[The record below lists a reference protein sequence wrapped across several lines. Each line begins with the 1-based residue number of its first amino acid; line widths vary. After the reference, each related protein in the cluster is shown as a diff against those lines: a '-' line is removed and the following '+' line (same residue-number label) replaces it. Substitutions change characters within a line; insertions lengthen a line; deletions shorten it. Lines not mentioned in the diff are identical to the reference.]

1 MGRFA
6 KLITNCSPAP
16 LPPSNVVTM
25 LSLST
30 VRMISVAFNIVWGE
44 GAFQKLQRQLNKN
57 VEDRLKIWRMKMF
70 TDNAIL
76 CCCPGNFWPGL
87 SEKVVL
93 QKTRYIFRKDKYFMR
108 FIACT

>member
-1 MGRFA
+1 
-6 KLITNCSPAP
+6 
-16 LPPSNVVTM
+16 
-25 LSLST
+25 
-30 VRMISVAFNIVWGE
+30 MIPVALNIVWGE

-76 CCCPGNFWPGL
+76 CSCPGNFWTGL

-93 QKTRYIFRKDKYFMR
+93 QKTRSIFRKDKYFML

>member
-1 MGRFA
+1 
-6 KLITNCSPAP
+6 
-16 LPPSNVVTM
+16 
-25 LSLST
+25 
-30 VRMISVAFNIVWGE
+30 MIPVALNIVWGE

-70 TDNAIL
+70 SDNAIL
-76 CCCPGNFWPGL
+76 RCCPGKFWPGL

-108 FIACT
+108 VIACT